1 MKELLN
7 NDTFVFYGLLTICF
21 VIIYIPVIGKYFRV
35 LETMIH
41 EGGHVLM
48 ALFTRTKIKK
58 INLFS
63 NTSGETHI
71 VPSSTLKTILIGL
84 VGYPFSSAAAWFSF
98 WAIDNT
104 YHRWFVIVLC
114 GIIFLFL
121 LAYIRNG
128 FGIFWAITFLASN
141 GYLLYAGEAAI
152 LNILAAIYADILFIS
167 SLASCFVI
175 VYLSFK
181 FPNKA
186 GDATLINKATHI
198 PTQIVGIILFLIS
211 LLIAFIT
218 ITDFFPFFKDLN
230 IHLFNLV

>member
-7 NDTFVFYGLLTICF
+7 NDTFVFYGLLAICF
-21 VIIYIPVIGKYFRV
+21 AIINIPVIGKYVRV

-48 ALFTRTKIKK
+48 ALLTRTKIRK

-71 VPSSTLKTILIGL
+71 APASTFKTILIGL
-84 VGYPFSSAAAWFSF
+84 MGYPFSSALAWLSF
-98 WAIDNT
+98 WAIDNS

-114 GIIFLFL
+114 VITLLFL

-128 FGIFWAITFLASN
+128 FGIFWAITFLAGN
-141 GYLLYAGEAAI
+141 GYLLYVGKTSI
-152 LNILAAIYADILFIS
+152 LQTLAVIYADILFLS

-198 PTQIVGIILFLIS
+198 PTQIVGVVFFVIS
-211 LLIAFIT
+211 ILIAFIT
-218 ITDFFPFFKDLN
+218 ITDFFPFFRGLN
-230 IHLFNLV
+230 IHLLK